1 MSDIVRPVPTGPLD
15 PFGGRGGREVEHVAK
30 DRSGN
35 LGCQLQERSPSL
47 GAAFD
52 AKRAETNTQV
62 IRMLMT
68 SRLASGKQPFGRVE
82 LSADPDLTAPW
93 EIEQK
98 NTARR
103 RLPMIEVPPVTT
115 VIGPDG
121 PVPFGDVFEGRAE
134 LVVYSHM
141 FYDWKPWEWQCE
153 GCTRN
158 SWPMQD
164 ATNPPTPRFSSF

>member
-98 NTARR
+98 NT
-103 RLPMIEVPPVTT
+103 
-115 VIGPDG
+115 
-121 PVPFGDVFEGRAE
+121 EG
-134 LVVYSHM
+134 
-141 FYDWKPWEWQCE
+141 E
-153 GCTRN
+153 GCIYSVTPSELLICAAAIR
-158 SWPMQD
+158 SCSD
-164 ATNPPTPRFSSF
+164 HLIDKRSDLTATLETLRLWLRLREQA